1 MTKPRLMIVI
11 PVYNEERVLPLTAP
25 MFLEELCLLIQ
36 KDMIAENS
44 RVLFVNDG
52 SRDSSWRMIRELAER
67 EPHYEGISLSR
78 NRGHQNALY
87 AGLMYARERCD
98 LTISIDCDGQDDVA
112 AMEEM
117 VQKYLTE
124 DCEIVYGVRTARDT
138 DTFLKRTTAEGFY
151 KVMQKMDAETVF
163 NHADYRLLSKR
174 ALDGLAEFREVN
186 LYLRGLVPL
195 IGYKSDCVYYNRN
208 RRIAGESHYSVKK
221 MLALAANGITSLS
234 TKPITLIT
242 TLGGLILA
250 GGGVALLVQVILAL
264 CAVSIAGW
272 GWVLSAMVLL
282 TGIQLLAIGVVGSYV
297 GKIYLETKDR
307 PRYIIAETT
316 EDEKI

>member
-1 MTKPRLMIVI
+1 MMKPRLMIVI
-11 PVYNEERVLPLTAP
+11 PVYNEEKVLPLTAP
-25 MFLEELCLLIQ
+25 MFLEELNLLIG
-36 KDMIAENS
+36 KEMIAEDS

-52 SRDSSWRMIRELAER
+52 SRDKSWEMICDLAGQD
-67 EPHYEGISLSR
+67 PHYAGITLSR

-87 AGLMYARERCD
+87 AGLMYAKERCD
-98 LTISIDCDGQDDVA
+98 ITISIDCDGQDDVA

-124 DCEIVYGVRTARDT
+124 GCEIVYGVRTARDT

-151 KVMQKMDAETVF
+151 KVMKAMDAETVF

-174 ALDGLAEFREVN
+174 ALEGLAEFREVN
-186 LYLRGLVPL
+186 LYLRGLIPL

-221 MLALAANGITSLS
+221 MLALAVNGITSLS
-234 TKPITLIT
+234 TKPIALIS
-242 TLGGLILA
+242 TLGGLVFA
-250 GGGVALLVQVILAL
+250 GGAVALLVQAILRL
-264 CAVSIAGW
+264 CGSYVAGW
-272 GWVLSAMVLL
+272 GWVLSSMVLL
-282 TGIQLLAIGVVGSYV
+282 AGLNLLAIGIVGSYV
-297 GKIYLETKDR
+297 GKIYLEAKGR

-316 EDEKI
+316 EDR